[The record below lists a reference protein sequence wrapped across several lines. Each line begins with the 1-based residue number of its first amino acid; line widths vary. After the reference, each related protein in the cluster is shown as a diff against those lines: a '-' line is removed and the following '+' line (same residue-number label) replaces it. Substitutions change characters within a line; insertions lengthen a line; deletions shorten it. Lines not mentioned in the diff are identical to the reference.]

1 MKKKTTKRW
10 LALFAAAALAV
21 SLVPSAIYAEEA
33 SAEEDEIVLI
43 EEDSEESAG
52 ESEESYEDMIEITQL
67 DTAYSVYIEAYEC
80 VYVTFT
86 APESGYYRFYTL
98 GDYDAYGYLY
108 DSQLELY
115 NEDDDSGEDLN
126 PSILVYLEEG
136 EKCFF
141 GVEFLYG
148 SEGESGSIEVYVE
161 QVAASG
167 AASAGEEDSVTW
179 AVAGDTL
186 TISGSGAMADY
197 DYEESPWYMFVDEI
211 HTVVIGDGVSYIGDN
226 AFTDLYNLLDV
237 FFEGSDTVVSEYA
250 FGEGGLVT
258 CWDEMIVVYTGFY
271 SSGLTGISVN
281 GEELI
286 LGDPDEDEE
295 ENYDYSLSE
304 GENIVVVYFTESF
317 LNELYDTEEYTE
329 YDIVLTF
336 GEEEI
341 VGNVIT
347 AGSLDY
353 AYGNDPDG
361 TTYCYLSGD
370 YADCIIIV
378 ALDDSEDTDA
388 YGVVVP
394 ETYYTVAYDEG
405 NDQTVYTIAVGEAA
419 SDFGLA
425 EADYYYWLVTVETE
439 NGSEI
444 ELYGST
450 VIYELILEYDG
461 AGTLT
466 ISTDTWA
473 AINSLASTE
482 EFQALAKEYGI
493 SAEDITAIVIGEKVQ
508 NIATSALNEF
518 TNLASVTVEQEET
531 ISEEEEEAGYSLSSG
546 LYVDDSGV
554 LYFYYNLD
562 WGSGESMN
570 MKQIVYIP
578 SSLEVLT
585 VESDVDY
592 ICEGVFDNASAL
604 RAIYFEGSPIETL
617 EGISGDVIIYYPAD
631 NADWTE
637 WTDYYSDDAI
647 AEFGETYENYAA
659 YLEGEY
665 GVTCVAYTVGETGE
679 EDTTEEDTTGEDTAA
694 GEDTTAGD
702 DADQEEDAG
711 STDTTEDT
719 SPDTGTAEEKAD
731 LVTGLA
737 NLGDGWALYAES
749 VVVDYTGLVYN
760 DETYSGQAGWYY
772 VVNGYVDFS
781 YTGLVKYDGASNG
794 IKAGAAGWYFVHNGH
809 VDFSYTGLVKY
820 NGYLNGKETGV
831 AGWYYVKNAYV
842 DFTYTGLVKYTAS
855 GATGGGVT
863 GWYYVKNA
871 YTDFTYTGL
880 ASNAYGTWY
889 VKAGNVKFGYSG
901 TYTTGGTTYTIKSG
915 RLVG

>member
-1 MKKKTTKRW
+1 MKKKTAKRW

-33 SAEEDEIVLI
+33 SAEEEEIALNA
-43 EEDSEESAG
+43 EDSDEE
-52 ESEESYEDMIEITQL
+52 YEDMLEITQL

-98 GDYDAYGYLY
+98 GDYDSYGYLY
-108 DSQLELY
+108 DSQLELV

-126 PSILVYLEEG
+126 PSILAYLEEG
-136 EKCFF
+136 EKRFF
-141 GVEFLYG
+141 GVEFLFD

-186 TISGSGAMADY
+186 TISGSGEMADY
-197 DYEESPWYMFVDEI
+197 DYGESPWYMFVDEI
-211 HTVVIGDGVSYIGDN
+211 HTVVIGDGISYIGDN

-237 FFEGSDTVVSEYA
+237 FFEGSDTVVSESA

-271 SSGLTGISVN
+271 SSGLTGVSVN

-286 LGDPDEDEE
+286 LGDPDEEDE
-295 ENYDYSLSE
+295 ENYDYSLHE

-329 YDIVLTF
+329 YNIVLAF

-353 AYGNDPDG
+353 AYANDPDG

-370 YADCIIIV
+370 YADSSIIV
-378 ALDDSEDTDA
+378 TLWSEDTDG
-388 YGVVVP
+388 YDVVVP
-394 ETYYTVAYDEG
+394 ETYYTVVYDEG
-405 NDQTVYTIAVGEAA
+405 NDQTVYAIAVGEAA

-425 EADYYYWLVTVETE
+425 EADYYYWLITVGTE

-444 ELYGST
+444 ELSGST

-473 AINSLASTE
+473 AITSLVSTE
-482 EFQALAKEYGI
+482 EFRALSEEYGI

-508 NIATSALNEF
+508 NIDTSALNEF

-531 ISEEEEEAGYSLSSG
+531 ISVEEEEAGYSLSSG

-562 WGSGESMN
+562 MESSGFSMN
-570 MKQIVYIP
+570 LKQIVYIP

-585 VESDVDY
+585 VESDVTALCDG
-592 ICEGVFDNASAL
+592 IFDNASDL

-617 EGISGDVIIYYPAD
+617 EGISGDVIIYYPAE

-637 WTDYYSDDAI
+637 WTDY
-647 AEFGETYENYAA
+647 FGVNDIHEDYENFVA

-679 EDTTEEDTTGEDTAA
+679 DDTTGDDTAA
-694 GEDTTAGD
+694 GEDTAVGEDAEVEEDTAAGD

-711 STDTTEDT
+711 GTDTTEDT
-719 SPDTGTAEEKAD
+719 SADTGTAEETTD

-737 NLGDGWALYAES
+737 NLGDGWALYKDSE
-749 VVVDYTGLVYN
+749 VVHYTGLVYN
-760 DETYSGQAGWYY
+760 DQTYKGQAGWYY

-794 IKAGAAGWYFVHNGH
+794 IKAGAAGWYFVQNGH

-820 NGYLNGKETGV
+820 NGYLNGEKTGV

-855 GATGGGVT
+855 SVTGGGVT

-871 YTDFTYTGL
+871 CADFTYTGL

-901 TYTTGGTTYTIKSG
+901 TYTTGGTTYIIKSG